1 MLPQVHEPMIR
12 MAKRFAFLHRPPS
25 QTLAE
30 AAYRYILG
38 HPQVATVIGGFSD
51 ISHMAD
57 ALAAVSA
64 GPLSAS
70 DLARIELELDK
81 GF

>member
-12 MAKRFAFLHRPPS
+12 MAKRFSFLHRPPE

-30 AAYRYILG
+30 AAYRYILM
-38 HPQVATVIGGFSD
+38 QSRVATVIGGFSD
-51 ISHMAD
+51 IDQMRE
-57 ALAAVSA
+57 AVKA
-64 GPLSAS
+64 TDMGPLSQS
-70 DLARIELELDK
+70 DIQQIGDVLDD